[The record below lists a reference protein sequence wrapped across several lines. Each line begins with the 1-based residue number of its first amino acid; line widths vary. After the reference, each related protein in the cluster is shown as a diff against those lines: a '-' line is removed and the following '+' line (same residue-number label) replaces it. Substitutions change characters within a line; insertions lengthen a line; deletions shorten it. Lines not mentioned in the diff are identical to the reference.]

1 MVTIRKRGLGY
12 KDGGTGSYGFELTED
27 GAITLGNTSD
37 DIIQVTGTLDTIG
50 ANTLRLQSPNSI
62 DTDDLGHFTV
72 CTSGSQTS
80 DVAADTAAEKLYF
93 AGNNATI
100 STCDIAGGTAT
111 TLVVL
116 DHDCL
121 SLALDIAAGKIYY
134 TKRNAGIES
143 WICRAD
149 MSDGGN
155 EEILYNSTNEP
166 FTVALDISAN
176 RMYYAENISN
186 QIYRASMDGTAS
198 YLEHLVTTSDTPIG
212 LALDI
217 DAGRMYWVEGGTSDT
232 VMSAP
237 MVGTGSEAATEI
249 YDSYPY
255 SGPWG
260 LALDPPSE
268 KIYVTEAGA
277 TTSDRGIYYMNYDGT
292 GFANIISDNGALG
305 IKVVPESGKVY
316 WTDYHD
322 GDIKSFNIPQTKLR
336 VATPHKAD
344 LAKLSRNTL
353 KLSGTLEI
361 SNAGPTPQTVAD
373 AASLYTISGEMFVK
387 DGSGNETQISPHN
400 KDGEWQ
406 YYSKNSKT
414 GKVVRIK
421 MEKMIRKL
429 EKLTGESFIE
439 EE

>member
-1 MVTIRKRGLGY
+1 MVARRKRGLGY

-37 DIIQVTGTLDTIG
+37 DIIQITGTLDTVG
-50 ANTLRLQSPNSI
+50 ANTLKLQSPYSTVA
-62 DTDDLGHFTV
+62 TDDLEHFTV
-72 CTSGSQTS
+72 CSNGSQPN
-80 DVAADTAAEKLYF
+80 DVVADTAAEKLYF

-111 TLVVL
+111 ALVVL
-116 DHDCL
+116 DHDCM

-134 TKRNAGIES
+134 IKRNAGTES

-155 EEILYNSTNEP
+155 EEILYNAGDDPYTI
-166 FTVALDISAN
+166 VLDISAN
-176 RMYYAENISN
+176 RMYYTENNSN
-186 QIYRASMDGTAS
+186 KIYRASMDGTAS
-198 YLEHLVTTSDTPIG
+198 FLEHLVTTSDSPIG

-237 MVGTGSEAATEI
+237 MAGTGSEAATEI

-255 SGPWG
+255 NGPWRI
-260 LALDPPSE
+260 ALDPPSE
-268 KIYVTEAGA
+268 KIYVSEAGTTA
-277 TTSDRGIYYMNYDGT
+277 TRGVYYMNYDGT
-292 GFANIISDNGALG
+292 GFVNILNDTGAGALE
-305 IKVVPESGKVY
+305 VVPESGKVY

-322 GDIKSFNIPQTKLR
+322 GDIKSFNIPQKSFR
-336 VATPHKAD
+336 IATPHKAE

-387 DGSGNETQISPHN
+387 DGSGNETQISPHS

-429 EKLTGESFIE
+429 EELTGESFIE